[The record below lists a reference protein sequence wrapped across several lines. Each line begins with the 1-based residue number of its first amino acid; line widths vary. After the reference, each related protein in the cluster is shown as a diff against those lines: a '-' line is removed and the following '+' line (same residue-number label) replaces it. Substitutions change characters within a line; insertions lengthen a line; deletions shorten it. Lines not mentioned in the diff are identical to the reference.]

1 LTGLDNI
8 PAINERIR
16 KQKAEDLL
24 FETLLARANQ
34 GDAQAT
40 MAVVEIYKNPDDMQ
54 TIMNKYFTPEEPQ
67 MSPEEMA
74 LMGQQQMPDLS
85 QGGLAALA
93 LGQGG

>member
-1 LTGLDNI
+1 MHNI

-40 MAVVEIYKNPDDMQ
+40 MAVVEIYKQPDDMQ
-54 TIMNKYFTPEEPQ
+54 MILNKFFTPEEPQ
-67 MSPEEMA
+67 LSPEEMA
-74 LMGQQQMPDLS
+74 MMGQQQMPQLS
-85 QGGLAALA
+85 QGGLAQMA
-93 LGQGG
+93 LGLPG